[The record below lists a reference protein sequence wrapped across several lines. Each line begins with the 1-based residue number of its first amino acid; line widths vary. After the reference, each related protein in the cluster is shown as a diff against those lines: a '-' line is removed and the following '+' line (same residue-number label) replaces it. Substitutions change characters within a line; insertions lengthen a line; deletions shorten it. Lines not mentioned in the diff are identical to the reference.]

1 MKMKFIAL
9 LFALMLIFLSGCVPP
24 TPPDEESTG
33 ETPQTTEQPQS
44 TQPPTTL
51 PTPQQ
56 PTIPSAAPPETPQE
70 VPEETPTEIRDYSA
84 QLPNMEDLLAENP
97 FDPVACAA
105 FGVSK
110 AQSKACV
117 TNNDCTSLNGSN
129 EWYCDGKSGC
139 CETTDL
145 TKLPEGLREDA
156 VLVASTE
163 AGKAT
168 LKMYGALAKPT
179 SEEPSDFTLIVLGN
193 SGVDYSIELSIPGTE
208 MKKTF
213 SGTIGKAK
221 AEEYEIKISLSSTAQ
236 AAEGRSHGSVAGKIS
251 AAYLEAE
258 RTSDGRLEIPIN
270 DAPDIKVH
278 RISSIQND
286 LFKDGVAAT
295 NENLKCFYDTGTK
308 KGSRLSA
315 SITSQIFYNNG
326 LNQEFKNSTESFS
339 STCAHVVQNKVD
351 MDRMCSAAL
360 GEALTIAGSFECPS
374 SCPIKSLYYDNDPI
388 TQLFKQSCGPLKTIG
403 TQNGVHFFCM
413 ESVYV
418 RCLPDF
424 SQKSPDLSVSGNWDF
439 LADVDVTIGTVKDTF
454 TVNTGTGDVIRGGSC
469 TEDWSCGNWNDW
481 GSCSNS
487 SQSRTRTCTDANNCG
502 TTANK
507 PATAE
512 SQSCGDVTPSCTESW
527 SCGEYGAWG
536 SWGACQESGTQ
547 TRERT
552 RSCTDANNCGTT
564 TSRPSLTESES
575 QSCTYT
581 PTTEKPEYSS
591 HSSTLGSNISTMNY
605 ASDSKTFDLS
615 ATGGTYGYK
624 ILNIPPHVT
633 VKICVSISSG
643 TAPEFHSYPQ
653 YHYGYD
659 WSDATWEA
667 ANPGCMTAYNKND
680 WANGILVH
688 IGDPTP
694 VTATGT
700 ITVTQQ

>member
-1 MKMKFIAL
+1 MKIKVNAI
-9 LFALMLIFLSGCVPP
+9 LFVILLIFLLGCVTP
-24 TPPDEESTG
+24 TPPDDESTQ
-33 ETPQTTEQPQS
+33 ETPQTTEQPP
-44 TQPPTTL
+44 TLPPTA
-51 PTPQQ
+51 PPSSQQ
-56 PTIPSAAPPETPQE
+56 PTSPTGTPQE
-70 VPEETPTEIRDYSA
+70 VPEDTSTETGDYSS
-84 QLPNMEDLLAENP
+84 QLPNMNEILAENP

-117 TNNDCTSLNGSN
+117 TNSECTSLNGNN

-139 CETTDL
+139 CETTNL
-145 TKLPEGLREDA
+145 TKLPEGLKKDA
-156 VLVASTE
+156 VLVATTD

-168 LKMYGALAKPT
+168 LKMYGTLAKPT
-179 SEEPSDFTLIVLGN
+179 AGEASDLTLIVSGN
-193 SGVDYSIELSIPGTE
+193 SGVDYKIGVSVPGTD
-208 MKKTF
+208 MNKIF
-213 SGTIGKAK
+213 SGTIGKER

-236 AAEGRSHGSVAGKIS
+236 VAEGRSHGSVAGEIA

-270 DAPDIKVH
+270 DAADIKTN

-286 LFKDGVAAT
+286 SLGDGVPAT
-295 NENLKCFYDTGTK
+295 NENLKCFFETGTK

-339 STCAHVVQNKVD
+339 STCDNAVQNKVD
-351 MDRMCSAAL
+351 MDKMCSAAL
-360 GEALTIAGSFECPS
+360 GEALTIAGGFECPS
-374 SCPIKSLYYDNDPI
+374 SCPIKSLYYDNDSI
-388 TQLFKQSCGPLKTIG
+388 VQLFKQSCGPLKTIG
-403 TQNGVHFFCM
+403 RQDGVHFFCM

-424 SQKSPDLSVSGNWDF
+424 SQKPPDLSVSGNWDW

-454 TVNTGTGDVIRGGSC
+454 RVNTGTGDVIRGGGTC
-469 TEDWSCGNWNDW
+469 TESWSCGDYGTW

-502 TTANK
+502 TTTNK
-507 PATAE
+507 PAISE
-512 SQSCGDVTPSCTESW
+512 SRSCGDVTPSCTEDW

-536 SWGACQESGTQ
+536 AWGACQENGTQ

-552 RSCTDANNCGTT
+552 RTCTDANNCGTT
-564 TSRPSLTESES
+564 TSRPTLTESGS
-575 QSCTYT
+575 QSCTYS
-581 PTTEKPEYSS
+581 PTEEKPEYSS

-605 ASDSKTFDLS
+605 ATDSKNFDLS
-615 ATGGTYGYK
+615 ATGGTTGYK
-624 ILNIPPHVT
+624 ILNIPSHVT
-633 VKICVSISSG
+633 VKICVAISSG
-643 TAPEFHSYPQ
+643 TPPEFHSYPQ

-659 WSDATWEA
+659 WSTPEWEA
-667 ANPGCMTAYNKND
+667 ANPGCITAYNKNA
-680 WANGILVH
+680 WTNGILVH

>member
-1 MKMKFIAL
+1 MKMKFIAIL
-9 LFALMLIFLSGCVPP
+9 LVLMFIFVLGCVTP
-24 TPPDEESTG
+24 TPPDDESTE

-44 TQPPTTL
+44 TQSPTTL
-51 PTPQQ
+51 PTPKQ
-56 PTIPSAAPPETPQE
+56 PTSPSAAPQTTPQD
-70 VPEETPTEIRDYSA
+70 VPEETPAETEDYSS
-84 QLPNMEDLLAENP
+84 QLPNMDDLLAENP

-110 AQSKACV
+110 AQSKACT
-117 TNNDCTSLNGSN
+117 TNSECSSANGGS

-139 CETTDL
+139 CETTNL
-145 TKLPEGLREDA
+145 TTLPEGLKEDA
-156 VLVASTE
+156 VLVASTD

-168 LKMYGALAKPT
+168 LKMYGSLAKPT
-179 SEEPSDFTLIVLGN
+179 AGEPSDLTLIVLGN

-208 MKKTF
+208 MKKTI

-236 AAEGRSHGSVAGKIS
+236 AAEGRSHGIVAGKIA

-258 RTSDGRLEIPIN
+258 RTTDGRLEIPIN
-270 DAPDIKVH
+270 DAPDIKTN

-339 STCAHVVQNKVD
+339 SSCAQVVQNKVD

-374 SCPIKSLYYDNDPI
+374 SCPIKSLHYDDDSI

-424 SQKSPDLSVSGNWDF
+424 SQKPPDVSVSGNWDF

-454 TVNTGTGDVIRGGSC
+454 TVNTGTGDVTRGPGTC
-469 TEDWSCGNWNDW
+469 TESWDCGTWSGW
-481 GSCSNS
+481 GTCSNS

-507 PATAE
+507 PSTSE
-512 SQSCGDVTPSCTESW
+512 SRSCGDVTPSCTESW

-536 SWGACQESGTQ
+536 AWGACQENGTQ
-547 TRERT
+547 TRERART
-552 RSCTDANNCGTT
+552 CTDANNCGTT
-564 TSRPSLTESES
+564 TSKPSLTESES
-575 QSCTYT
+575 QSCAYT
-581 PTTEKPEYSS
+581 PTEQKPEYTS
-591 HSSTLGSNISTMNY
+591 HSATLGANITNMNY
-605 ASDSKTFDLS
+605 SSDSKTFDLTP
-615 ATGGTYGYK
+615 TGGQYGYK
-624 ILNIPPHVT
+624 ILDIPSHVT
-633 VKICVSISSG
+633 VKICVNVSSG
-643 TAPEFHSYPQ
+643 SVGYNAYPQ

-659 WSDATWEA
+659 WSSPDWEA
-667 ANPGCMTAYNKND
+667 ANPGCITAYNKNS

-688 IGDPTP
+688 VGDPT
-694 VTATGT
+694 TANATGT